1 MVKIRRINGFKLNSA
16 LKTFGRKSG
25 RAYGVKIDTLTQLM
39 MFPHW
44 EEKRKF

>member
-1 MVKIRRINGFKLNSA
+1 MVKIRRINGFRLNGA
-16 LKTFGRKSG
+16 LKTFGRKSWK
-25 RAYGVKIDTLTQLM
+25 AYCVKIDTLTQLM